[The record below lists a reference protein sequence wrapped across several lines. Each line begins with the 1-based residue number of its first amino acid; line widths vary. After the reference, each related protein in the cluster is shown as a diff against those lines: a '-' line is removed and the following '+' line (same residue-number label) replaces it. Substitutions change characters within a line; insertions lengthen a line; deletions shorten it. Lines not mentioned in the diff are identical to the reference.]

1 MFQHYQNSLD
11 APREK
16 ALKKN
21 GLTQK
26 NKEFYYNLLR
36 DCGAVIEDCPNKEKR
51 TLACEYC
58 RFEEVRKK
66 TLNDVYELMTGEL
79 EPFIPLEIA
88 NEIIERLGGV
98 K

>member
-21 GLTQK
+21 GMTDE
-26 NKEFYYNLLR
+26 NKEFYYNLMT
-36 DCGAVIEDCPNKEKR
+36 DCKGVIADCPNKEKR

-66 TLNDVYELMTGEL
+66 TLSEVYELMTGEL
-79 EPFIPLEIA
+79 EYFIPLEIA
-88 NEIIERLGGV
+88 NEIMERLGGV

>member
-21 GLTQK
+21 GLTQE

-36 DCGAVIEDCPNKEKR
+36 DCGAVIEDCPNKEKH

-58 RFEEVRKK
+58 QFEQVRKK
-66 TLNDVYELMTGEL
+66 TLKEVYALMTGDL
-79 EPFIPLEIA
+79 KDFIPSGIADEIM
-88 NEIIERLGGV
+88 ERLGRE